1 MCLKFSNVRADFYS
15 HEYVNDLSIQLQNQ
29 QLELKPGSLL
39 NIIPSAC
46 L

>member
-15 HEYVNDLSIQLQNQ
+15 HEYVNNVSIQLQNW
-29 QLELKPGSLL
+29 QLEWKPGSLL
-39 NIIPSAC
+39 NVIPSAC